1 MAEENA
7 VTKSDNDP
15 SAVVQF
21 IQEILS
27 LEETDE
33 DISVEASGDES
44 VDVRGISRCV
54 L

>member
-7 VTKSDNDP
+7 VTKSANDP
-15 SAVVQF
+15 SAVAQF
-21 IQEILS
+21 IQEMLS

-44 VDVRGISRCV
+44 VDVRGFSNCV
-54 L
+54 V